1 MYCEYCGKK
10 LTDTESYCHNC
21 GSPVPVQP
29 KVIKRYT
36 QKPAAQPVSPPAVT
50 PAATPAASTVTIPS
64 FVEKKQEPVIETPT
78 YLPPKTDLTTGCKV
92 WFWIVVVMN
101 ALGFIG
107 SFGLFAVPFLFST
120 GSKITQIIIS
130 VGEITGAL
138 MILLSKKKSGYA
150 VIIAVQILGVIA
162 SLFTFGTSF
171 FVTLISAGIHIGLC
185 YIFVHNNED
194 VLQ

>member
-10 LTDTESYCHNC
+10 LTGAESYCGNC

-36 QKPAAQPVSPPAVT
+36 QKTAGQPILTPDTKSVSSTAAISSFAEKNPESVTGIPA
-50 PAATPAASTVTIPS
+50 
-64 FVEKKQEPVIETPT
+64 
-78 YLPPKTDLTTGCKV
+78 YLPQKTDLTTGCKV

-101 ALGFIG
+101 ALILIG
-107 SFGLFAVPFLFST
+107 TIGLFAIPFLFSGGT
-120 GSKITQIIIS
+120 KITQIIIS

-138 MILLSKKKSGYA
+138 MILLSKKRSGFYT
-150 VIIAVQILGVIA
+150 IIAVQMLGVIV
-162 SLFTFGTSF
+162 SLFASGTSF
-171 FVTLISAGIHIGLC
+171 FSTLIGAGIHIGLC

-194 VLQ
+194 ILQ